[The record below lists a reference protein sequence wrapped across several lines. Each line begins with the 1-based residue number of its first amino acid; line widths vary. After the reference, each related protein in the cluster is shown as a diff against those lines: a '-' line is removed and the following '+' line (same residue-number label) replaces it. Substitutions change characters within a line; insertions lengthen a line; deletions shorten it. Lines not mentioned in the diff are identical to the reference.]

1 MAKVVI
7 VGAGPT
13 GASLALMLAR
23 RGISV
28 TLVEAARDFQRQF
41 RGEGLMPSGLN
52 ALSQMG
58 LDSLLKTIPHRP
70 LSAWEFWLNDRR
82 LFRADEPMGAACPC
96 TLVSQPPLLMALVQ
110 LAQAKPGFDLIS
122 GTAVKDLLWQNDRVA
137 GVHLADDRT
146 LEADLVIG
154 ADGRA
159 SAIRQRADLALETQP
174 KSIDVLWF
182 KLPAPTGYEADNR
195 FCTVVKQGRV
205 FSLFHGAEAGKLHLA
220 WAISPDEPTE
230 KKDWAATLARLVP
243 PEFVAH
249 FRSVTNTISPPMRLS
264 VVVGRCPRWHRPG
277 LLLLGDA
284 AHPMSPVRAQGINL
298 ALRDVIVA
306 ANHLVPVLK
315 AAGSSAPDPA
325 ALDQALAR
333 IQAEREPEIVEAQQ
347 LQSHEAN
354 RGEQLRRFGLLRQGL
369 STLSIVA
376 GPLVKQVW
384 VGQQIPLRQGITAV
398 QLEV

>member
-1 MAKVVI
+1 
-7 VGAGPT
+7 
-13 GASLALMLAR
+13 
-23 RGISV
+23 
-28 TLVEAARDFQRQF
+28 
-41 RGEGLMPSGLN
+41 
-52 ALSQMG
+52 
-58 LDSLLKTIPHRP
+58 
-70 LSAWEFWLNDRR
+70 
-82 LFRADEPMGAACPC
+82 
-96 TLVSQPPLLMALVQ
+96 
-110 LAQAKPGFDLIS
+110 
-122 GTAVKDLLWQNDRVA
+122 
-137 GVHLADDRT
+137 
-146 LEADLVIG
+146 
-154 ADGRA
+154 
-159 SAIRQRADLALETQP
+159 
-174 KSIDVLWF
+174 
-182 KLPAPTGYEADNR
+182 
-195 FCTVVKQGRV
+195 
-205 FSLFHGAEAGKLHLA
+205 
-220 WAISPDEPTE
+220 
-230 KKDWAATLARLVP
+230 
-243 PEFVAH
+243 
-249 FRSVTNTISPPMRLS
+249 VTNTISPPMRLS